1 MRRGALRRGQRFAE
15 KHFPDT
21 CRVERS
27 TGAFVFNSVT
37 GQNEQASTTV
47 YEGRCKFQSAGAGST
62 PDAGGVQFT
71 VVRNECHIPFGAVAV
86 LEDDVITCVTSGNPQ
101 LVGAVFRVTGFAV
114 ESYATAARVP
124 VERNQ

>member
-1 MRRGALRRGQRFAE
+1 MMDQLLIRARAAAE
-15 KHFPDT
+15 SMMTDT

-27 TGAFVFNSVT
+27 TGVFVFNPIT

-62 PDAGGVQFT
+62 PEAGGVQFT